1 MNVIKIDMNKIK
13 RMIAEYTLNNG
24 LYISVNEKLHI
35 EYPIILMNEQTLYQI
50 EKENALL
57 LNNCKN
63 SFKMLFSCHI
73 AIADW
78 LPFGEVELK

>member
-13 RMIAEYTLNNG
+13 QMIDEYILNDG
-24 LYISVNEKLHI
+24 LSMSISEKLDI
-35 EYPIILMNEQTLYQI
+35 KYPIILMNEQTLYQI
-50 EKENALL
+50 KKENTLF
-57 LNNCKN
+57 LNNYKN
-63 SFKMLFSCHI
+63 SFKILFGCHI

>member
-1 MNVIKIDMNKIK
+1 MNVIKINMNKIK
-13 RMIAEYTLNNG
+13 RMIDEYILNNG
-24 LYISVNEKLHI
+24 LYISVNEKLNI

-50 EKENALL
+50 KKENALL
-57 LNNCKN
+57 LNNYKN
-63 SFKMLFSCHI
+63 SFKMLFGCHI